1 MSESAMQAA
10 MGTIGDLGG
19 ASCGNGLTD
28 RQAETVK
35 AEFARRIE
43 QAGRT
48 YSGVRPAQYRR
59 GLASAVA
66 LCTTGQEWPT
76 PYRQGSPKFQAYET
90 GWEDGMNA
98 WADLHP
104 DDWPPALRPHRPR

>member
-1 MSESAMQAA
+1 MSGSAMQEA
-10 MGTIGDLGG
+10 MGTTGDLGE
-19 ASCGNGLTD
+19 ASRSTGLTNP
-28 RQAETVK
+28 QPETVK

-48 YSGVRPAQYRR
+48 YSGAQPAEYRL
-59 GLASAVA
+59 GLSSAVA
-66 LCTTGQEWPT
+66 LCTTVQEWPP

-90 GWEDGMNA
+90 GWEDGVIA

-104 DDWPPALRPHRPR
+104 DD